1 MKSGLEVKNGNANLT
16 RYLTRISRRFFK
28 KSHKLLILNGT
39 PYRIR
44 TCDLRLRRPL
54 LYPTEL
60 RAPRGEIDVSIYA
73 DNGCELYFQHSESQ
87 RFFHKIKLDG

>member
-1 MKSGLEVKNGNANLT
+1 LDLEILGILVIADFIRILWTIVDVK
-16 RYLTRISRRFFK
+16 
-28 KSHKLLILNGT
+28 ILENGT

>member
-1 MKSGLEVKNGNANLT
+1 MIADFIRVLWTVVDVE
-16 RYLTRISRRFFK
+16 
-28 KSHKLLILNGT
+28 ILDNGT